1 MKIFYQLMPTVCEME
16 PKGYELLKIETK
28 ISVLEKELSVL
39 SEDLRKYE
47 KDVNS
52 MSENPTYKRLQKMNV
67 CCLKLLEAYR
77 EYTNK
82 IKNTK

>member
-1 MKIFYQLMPTVCEME
+1 ME

-28 ISVLEKELSVL
+28 IAKLEKELTIL

-47 KDVNS
+47 IDNNS
-52 MSENPTYKRLQKMNV
+52 VSEHPMYKRLQKMNI
-67 CCLKLLEAYR
+67 CCLKLLETYR

-82 IKNTK
+82 IKNNM